1 MRKPVLILLFSI
13 FALGHAFSQT
23 PGTSC
28 GQKEITE
35 RLYRENPALKNFQ
48 EEIEKNLRF
57 FIKNKQADSSPIYQP
72 NAVLTLPVV
81 VHIIHNN
88 GSENISDAQVFTA
101 IQHLNEAFANTGY
114 YDPSDGVNTEIQFC
128 LAQRDPNNNPTNGI
142 NRVQSPL
149 TVMDGWNNSSQDL
162 AVKNLSRWDPR
173 CYINIWIVKEII
185 GPVAGYAYLPSAHG
199 MNIDGIVGEAAYF
212 GSSYPNDILIIH
224 EMGHYLGL
232 YHTFQGGC
240 KNDDCSKDG
249 DQVCDTPPDQ
259 STAGISCNST
269 VNSCSTDINS
279 GFSADVNDLH
289 KDYLDYGNWNCM
301 KVFTQG
307 QADRMNWMIQ
317 NVRKSLLNCKS
328 CLPPCPAP
336 VTANFSSSSN
346 NVTAGTT
353 VNFTNSS
360 INASA
365 YRWYIN
371 NVIQS
376 SATNYSFTFNTAG
389 TYIIQLSA
397 LTTNPL
403 CDSAIKF
410 DTIRVTC
417 PVNASFSPLNSGIFT
432 NTTINFT
439 NLSTGATTYQW
450 YVNNVFQ
457 TATPSFSYSF
467 STTGL
472 FTIKLVADN
481 GFCKDSI
488 SGFVNVRDSCTPQLN
503 YQRVLKKT
511 GDDLAFAN
519 KTTRD
524 GGSIV
529 AGGAYISGTQFNDA
543 LLQKFDKDGNLEW
556 SVATGG
562 NSNEQFF
569 DVIELGNGDFAAIG
583 ESFTNTPA
591 GAAFVAR
598 FSPTGSI
605 IWSKPIYTGS
615 ATGEAG
621 KSLFEAPDGSIV
633 IAGVVNNLVGVSDIF
648 LGRLSAT
655 GNVIWSRSFN
665 NGNEETANKV
675 VVDGLK
681 IFVVGSVVTGG
692 FKRGLLMQLDLNGIN
707 FSSTIYSNPNFNIEF
722 TDVHLSGFAFAITG
736 RANNNHF
743 IARLSSAG
751 FVLNS
756 HMINAGMPDAT
767 TFNQAYM
774 NADLSWVNVQS
785 SFNGNEIKVQKI
797 DSSGSVLW
805 ARKFQRSSP
814 THIRSISRIS
824 DNGFH
829 ATGSTIGSSMDNE
842 IFIARL
848 DSIGCNGVP
857 DQVQYRPLPLTES
870 NLSWAGSS
878 TPTSI
883 FSPNSITTN
892 PAYTIETICSSTPCT
907 TDPPTDTCGQQY
919 FQKKIGSDGSDYAF
933 DVKVLAGNEYL
944 LAGSTIVSQGSN
956 NDEEALLIKLNNRGS
971 LIWQKKWGQAGRDRF
986 TKIVTSTNGEY
997 YVFGDT
1003 RSQSN
1008 RNGSMLLGKFDAT
1021 GNILW
1026 MREYNFTHN
1035 SLTGFDNVASAIELP
1050 NGDLAFCANAPG
1062 INTDVGQPLPAT
1074 YNIIGV
1080 LSNTGTIK
1088 WVKRFR
1094 EYYIES
1100 GGPVVG
1106 ISAVNNAL
1114 FVAASYGVIKLSIA
1128 DGTLM
1133 GLQKKYLNLGGL
1145 ISIEATGSGLIVY
1158 SNSHQLL
1165 IDENLNLIAAYRMVT
1180 PFISYSWNNAGFS
1193 SETGSTIQGSNN
1205 STNNDNAVQLTR
1217 FMEAGK
1223 LNWSY
1228 RYPYP
1233 VNEERQLWG
1242 SRNTL
1247 DGGTVAIGSLSK
1259 KINGNNNEPA
1269 DIFVLRTDSQGR
1281 IPDCRRASTNI
1292 TLESEQGQFVE
1303 LVARNYPLITQTITP
1318 TLSLQDANLGVQSLC
1333 NTDKCNLLDIHSKDT
1348 VCSFTDTVSIFATR
1362 DSACDGFTE
1371 WITDSSEVRIL
1382 SSTDSLLKIQVKRL
1396 GTIRIYAR
1404 INAGCRL
1411 LSDSLN
1417 ITVLKSPDSVNLGPD
1432 IQLCKISTYTFN
1444 AGSGFKTY
1452 VWQDGSTDSTLT
1464 IFNPGTYHVTVTDYC
1479 GNSYRDTVIVSQAPD
1494 IPFDLGADREL
1505 CSNDTLTITAPPG
1518 FVKYYWSPNYRINN
1532 LYTQSIRVSPQK
1544 DTTYIVIAEKAPGCL
1559 VTDSIRIKVNKA
1571 DSLFIGNDTSFC
1583 QNDTITLT
1591 ANPGF
1596 VSYQWNTGNT
1606 NPSIGVFNKGRYWVK
1621 ATNSKGCVSYDT
1633 LEIVNLYNLPVIN
1646 LGNDFSL
1653 CRDKIHVFDAGNH
1666 LAYQWQDGSSSRT
1679 FSTSSPGTY
1688 WATVTNSNGCIA
1700 SDTVKI
1706 ISLLENPK
1714 GFLDSTADICT
1725 GQRLELQAAPG
1736 YREYLWYNNSRS
1748 SVITITSP
1756 GSYWLQVTNGDG
1768 CISRD
1773 TILVKAK
1780 DCIKGVFF
1788 PNAFTPANG
1797 GGNNYFRPIVYGQL
1811 ESFHLIVFNRWGQ
1824 KVFESRD
1831 PFKGWDGR
1839 INGQLQD
1846 TQSFTWTATYQFSGT
1861 NEKKEIDKGTVVL
1874 IR

>member
-1 MRKPVLILLFSI
+1 
-13 FALGHAFSQT
+13 
-23 PGTSC
+23 
-28 GQKEITE
+28 
-35 RLYRENPALKNFQ
+35 
-48 EEIEKNLRF
+48 
-57 FIKNKQADSSPIYQP
+57 
-72 NAVLTLPVV
+72 
-81 VHIIHNN
+81 
-88 GSENISDAQVFTA
+88 
-101 IQHLNEAFANTGY
+101 
-114 YDPSDGVNTEIQFC
+114 
-128 LAQRDPNNNPTNGI
+128 
-142 NRVQSPL
+142 
-149 TVMDGWNNSSQDL
+149 
-162 AVKNLSRWDPR
+162 
-173 CYINIWIVKEII
+173 
-185 GPVAGYAYLPSAHG
+185 
-199 MNIDGIVGEAAYF
+199 
-212 GSSYPNDILIIH
+212 
-224 EMGHYLGL
+224 
-232 YHTFQGGC
+232 
-240 KNDDCSKDG
+240 
-249 DQVCDTPPDQ
+249 
-259 STAGISCNST
+259 
-269 VNSCSTDINS
+269 
-279 GFSADVNDLH
+279 
-289 KDYLDYGNWNCM
+289 
-301 KVFTQG
+301 
-307 QADRMNWMIQ
+307 
-317 NVRKSLLNCKS
+317 
-328 CLPPCPAP
+328 
-336 VTANFSSSSN
+336 
-346 NVTAGTT
+346 
-353 VNFTNSS
+353 
-360 INASA
+360 
-365 YRWYIN
+365 
-371 NVIQS
+371 
-376 SATNYSFTFNTAG
+376 
-389 TYIIQLSA
+389 
-397 LTTNPL
+397 
-403 CDSAIKF
+403 
-410 DTIRVTC
+410 
-417 PVNASFSPLNSGIFT
+417 
-432 NTTINFT
+432 
-439 NLSTGATTYQW
+439 
-450 YVNNVFQ
+450 
-457 TATPSFSYSF
+457 
-467 STTGL
+467 
-472 FTIKLVADN
+472 
-481 GFCKDSI
+481 
-488 SGFVNVRDSCTPQLN
+488 
-503 YQRVLKKT
+503 
-511 GDDLAFAN
+511 
-519 KTTRD
+519 
-524 GGSIV
+524 
-529 AGGAYISGTQFNDA
+529 
-543 LLQKFDKDGNLEW
+543 
-556 SVATGG
+556 
-562 NSNEQFF
+562 
-569 DVIELGNGDFAAIG
+569 
-583 ESFTNTPA
+583 
-591 GAAFVAR
+591 
-598 FSPTGSI
+598 
-605 IWSKPIYTGS
+605 
-615 ATGEAG
+615 
-621 KSLFEAPDGSIV
+621 
-633 IAGVVNNLVGVSDIF
+633 
-648 LGRLSAT
+648 
-655 GNVIWSRSFN
+655 
-665 NGNEETANKV
+665 
-675 VVDGLK
+675 
-681 IFVVGSVVTGG
+681 
-692 FKRGLLMQLDLNGIN
+692 
-707 FSSTIYSNPNFNIEF
+707 
-722 TDVHLSGFAFAITG
+722 
-736 RANNNHF
+736 
-743 IARLSSAG
+743 
-751 FVLNS
+751 
-756 HMINAGMPDAT
+756 
-767 TFNQAYM
+767 
-774 NADLSWVNVQS
+774 
-785 SFNGNEIKVQKI
+785 
-797 DSSGSVLW
+797 
-805 ARKFQRSSP
+805 
-814 THIRSISRIS
+814 
-824 DNGFH
+824 
-829 ATGSTIGSSMDNE
+829 
-842 IFIARL
+842 
-848 DSIGCNGVP
+848 
-857 DQVQYRPLPLTES
+857 
-870 NLSWAGSS
+870 
-878 TPTSI
+878 
-883 FSPNSITTN
+883 
-892 PAYTIETICSSTPCT
+892 
-907 TDPPTDTCGQQY
+907 
-919 FQKKIGSDGSDYAF
+919 
-933 DVKVLAGNEYL
+933 
-944 LAGSTIVSQGSN
+944 
-956 NDEEALLIKLNNRGS
+956 
-971 LIWQKKWGQAGRDRF
+971 
-986 TKIVTSTNGEY
+986 
-997 YVFGDT
+997 
-1003 RSQSN
+1003 
-1008 RNGSMLLGKFDAT
+1008 MLLGKFDAT

-1106 ISAVNNAL
+1106 ISAINNTL

-1133 GLQKKYLNLGGL
+1133 NLQKKYQNLGEL
-1145 ISIEATGSGLIVY
+1145 ISIESTGSMLIAY
-1158 SNSHQLL
+1158 SDSHQLL

-1180 PFISYSWNNAGFS
+1180 PGISYYWNNAGFS

-1233 VNEERQLWG
+1233 ANEERQLWG

-1259 KINGNNNEPA
+1259 KINDNNNEPA

-1318 TLSLQDANLGVQSLC
+1318 TLPLQDANLGVQSLC